1 MGRLR
6 VLTTTHWRPVSAL
19 RRVDLRLYCLS
30 LGLGLGLCLCL
41 GLCSLGLCLS
51 CSLFAK
57 GLGLLLLLSSGS
69 WRPIKRARLEIHRRD
84 KRPCVLLLRNEGM

>member
-6 VLTTTHWRPVSAL
+6 ILTTTHWRPISAL
-19 RRVDLRLYCLS
+19 RRVNLRLYRLSLS
-30 LGLGLGLCLCL
+30 LGLGLCL
-41 GLCSLGLCLS
+41 GLCSLGLCLCS
-51 CSLFAK
+51 SLFAK

-69 WRPIKRARLEIHRRD
+69 WRPIKRARFEIHRRD